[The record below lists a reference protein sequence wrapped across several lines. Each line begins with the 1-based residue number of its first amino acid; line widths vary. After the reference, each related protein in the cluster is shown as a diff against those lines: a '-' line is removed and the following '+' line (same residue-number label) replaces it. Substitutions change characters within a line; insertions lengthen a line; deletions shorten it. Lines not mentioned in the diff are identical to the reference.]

1 MPAQI
6 IWTMTL
12 ILTLSAALL
21 DWRSRRIPNLLTVPG
36 FFLGLAAHAVFGG
49 WHGVLFALEGASL
62 ALLLLLTPVLTRS
75 LGAGDWKLMGAVGA
89 FVGPLMLLIVLVGSI
104 LVAGL
109 MGLVQVVRAHRVT
122 ETLSNMC
129 VLARGLFAFGVRPN
143 LQASLDNPY
152 SLKLPFGVAV
162 AMATII
168 CFCAARL
175 MA

>member
-1 MPAQI
+1 MPVQI

-12 ILTLSAALL
+12 VLTLSAALL

-36 FFLGLAAHAVFGG
+36 FLLGVAAHAAFGG
-49 WHGVLFALEGASL
+49 WHGVLFALEGAGL
-62 ALLLLLTPVLTRS
+62 ALLLLLTPVLMRL

-89 FVGPLMLLIVLVGSI
+89 FVGPLMLLIVLLGSI
-104 LVAGL
+104 LVVGL
-109 MGLVQVVRAHRVT
+109 MGLVQIVRAHRVA
-122 ETLSNMC
+122 ETLRNMW

-143 LQASLDNPY
+143 VQVSLDNPY

-168 CFCAARL
+168 SFCAARL
-175 MA
+175 VA